1 MKRTM
6 TAALAAILMLALP
19 MAAADETRW
28 LNVHVTEAEEGA
40 NVEVHLP
47 LQLVLAVIN
56 SVDVDNFHAGKVDLE
71 ISDADI
77 DWPQLLAAV
86 KEAPDGEFVK
96 VDTEDAQ
103 VRVSKT
109 GGTLYVHVVEN
120 GEDNAVVNV
129 SLPMAIIDGLDIDE
143 NNQIDVAALLSTFDQ
158 LPDGD
163 LVTVTSDEATVRVW
177 VE

>member
-1 MKRTM
+1 MKKTL
-6 TAALAAILMLALP
+6 TTFLALMLIVALP
-19 MAAADETRW
+19 VAASEETRW

-86 KEAPDGEFVK
+86 KDSPDGEFVK
-96 VDTEDAQ
+96 VDADNAR
-103 VRVSKT
+103 VRVSKSA
-109 GGTLYVHVVEN
+109 GTLYVHVE
-120 GEDNAVVNV
+120 ESDDNAIVDV
-129 SLPMAIIDGLDIDE
+129 SLPMAVIDGLHIDE
-143 NNQIDVAALLSTFDQ
+143 NNQIDIAALLSTFDQ
-158 LPDGD
+158 LPNGD
-163 LVTVTSDEATVRVW
+163 LVTVNSDEATVRVW
-177 VE
+177 IE

>member
-1 MKRTM
+1 MKSTL
-6 TAALAAILMLALP
+6 TAVLAAMLIVALP
-19 MAAADETRW
+19 IAASDQTRW

-40 NVEVHLP
+40 NVEIHLP

-86 KEAPDGEFVK
+86 KDSPDGEFVK
-96 VDTEDAQ
+96 VDADDARI
-103 VRVSKT
+103 RVSKSA
-109 GGTLYVHVVEN
+109 GTLYVHVEEN
-120 GEDNAVVNV
+120 DDNAIVDV
-129 SLPMAIIDGLDIDE
+129 SLPMAVIDGLDIDE
-143 NNQIDVAALLSTFDQ
+143 NNQIDIAALLSTFDH
-158 LPDGD
+158 LPNGD
-163 LVTVTSDEATVRVW
+163 LVTVNSDEATVRVW

>member
-1 MKRTM
+1 MKSTL
-6 TAALAAILMLALP
+6 TAVLAAMLIVALP
-19 MAAADETRW
+19 IAASDQTRW

-40 NVEVHLP
+40 NVEIHLP

-86 KEAPDGEFVK
+86 KDSPDGEFVK
-96 VDTEDAQ
+96 VDADDAR
-103 VRVSKT
+103 VRVSKSA
-109 GGTLYVHVVEN
+109 GTLYVHVE
-120 GEDNAVVNV
+120 EKDDNAIVDV
-129 SLPMAIIDGLDIDE
+129 SLPMALIDGLDIDE
-143 NNQIDVAALLSTFDQ
+143 NNQIDIAALLSTFDH
-158 LPDGD
+158 LPNGD
-163 LVTVTSDEATVRVW
+163 LVTVNSDEATVRVW

>member
-1 MKRTM
+1 MKSKL
-6 TAALAAILMLALP
+6 TAALATMLIMVLP

-77 DWPQLLAAV
+77 DWPQVLAAV

-96 VDTEDAQ
+96 VDAKDAR
-103 VRVSKT
+103 VRVSKSA
-109 GGTLYVHVVEN
+109 GTLYVHVEEN
-120 GEDNAVVNV
+120 EENAIVDVT
-129 SLPMAIIDGLDIDE
+129 LPMAVIDGLAIDE
-143 NNQIDVAALLSTFDQ
+143 NNQIDIAALLSTFDQ

>member
-1 MKRTM
+1 MRSKL
-6 TAALAAILMLALP
+6 TAALAAMLILVLP

-77 DWPQLLAAV
+77 DWPQVLAAV

-96 VDTEDAQ
+96 VDAEDAR
-103 VRVSKT
+103 VRVSKSA
-109 GGTLYVHVVEN
+109 GTLYVHVEEN
-120 GEDNAVVNV
+120 EENAIVDVT
-129 SLPMAIIDGLDIDE
+129 LPMAVIDGLTIDE

-158 LPDGD
+158 LPNGD
-163 LVTVTSDEATVRVW
+163 LVTVTSDDATVRVW